1 MSTETPGPRR
11 SRATRVPSPASRTT
25 DHTAATAND
34 GSAGKPTGT
43 DGGDRWCAGDLASG
57 DPFPRTEEQP
67 EDPRRECGPDRHPEH
82 PLPREHVEQPPLA
95 GERRRP
101 GKIGADRA
109 GQQRAE
115 RPAEP
120 EGDAYGTAALASPRL
135 RQPRHAIRAW
145 YCPFTLAFRSD
156 PRRVSGRL
164 PRAVAVR
171 APAECVACSLA
182 ALGGATID
190 TATSALVKESRWL

>member
-1 MSTETPGPRR
+1 MAPVRREPIAAALSPLRPSAKENSRFRIVRRYSLLWRAHVR
-11 SRATRVPSPASRTT
+11 SRAA
-25 DHTAATAND
+25 
-34 GSAGKPTGT
+34 
-43 DGGDRWCAGDLASG
+43 
-57 DPFPRTEEQP
+57 
-67 EDPRRECGPDRHPEH
+67 
-82 PLPREHVEQPPLA
+82 
-95 GERRRP
+95 
-101 GKIGADRA
+101 
-109 GQQRAE
+109 
-115 RPAEP
+115 
-120 EGDAYGTAALASPRL
+120 
-135 RQPRHAIRAW
+135 QPRHAIRAW

>member
-67 EDPRRECGPDRHPEH
+67 EDPRRECGPDRHPD
-82 PLPREHVEQPPLA
+82 PLPRA
-95 GERRRP
+95 RRAATPGWRVAPTWKNRGRP
-101 GKIGADRA
+101 CRS
-109 GQQRAE
+109 AE
-115 RPAEP
+115 
-120 EGDAYGTAALASPRL
+120 G
-135 RQPRHAIRAW
+135 
-145 YCPFTLAFRSD
+145 
-156 PRRVSGRL
+156 
-164 PRAVAVR
+164 
-171 APAECVACSLA
+171 
-182 ALGGATID
+182 
-190 TATSALVKESRWL
+190 